1 MRQELIELEKNY
13 EMPDEIDMS
22 GATRG
27 RFYTPHKVQVNIRL
41 DDDIILYFKKL
52 AIDKKQ
58 GYQTLLNSALRE
70 YMKEHSIQVSL

>member
-27 RFYTPHKVQVNIRL
+27 RFYTPHKVQANIRL

-70 YMKEHSIQVSL
+70 YMKEHAL